1 MEKWG
6 YLLTQDRYK
15 SRFFHKSLADDSSG
29 QGAKDLRRHWGP
41 KSKSLALM
49 VICILLSACRSSGE
63 AVRPSIEF
71 SKLPPLSEGGPD
83 KLDTI
88 EGRVNGARPGQR
100 IVLFAKG
107 GIWWVQP
114 FVDNPFT
121 MIQPDSTWKS
131 PTHLGTGYAALL
143 VEPGYVPPA
152 TMDALP
158 TEGHGVVAIAVT
170 KVEDPVAPKTIQFS
184 GYEWTVRNTSSNRGG
199 SSNPYDPTNAWT
211 DENGFLHLRIAG
223 EPGKRT
229 CAEVSLTR
237 SLGYGSYIFV
247 VHDTSHLEPA
257 AVLSMF
263 TWDDEAADQNHR
275 ELDIEI
281 TRWGDPGSKNA
292 QYVVQPY
299 YLPTNVARFIAPP
312 GVLTHSFRWE
322 PGKVTFKT
330 FPGKNGSAPGG
341 KSRDVAEQI
350 FSTGVPSP
358 GAESVHLTLFVYGNT
373 KNPLQKNA
381 EVVIE
386 KFEYLP

>member
-1 MEKWG
+1 MTNVKYQMEFGK
-6 YLLTQDRYK
+6 LI
-15 SRFFHKSLADDSSG
+15 S
-29 QGAKDLRRHWGP
+29 
-41 KSKSLALM
+41 SLALM
-49 VICILLSACRSSGE
+49 AICILLSACRSSGN
-63 AVRPSIEF
+63 AARPSIEF
-71 SKLPPLSEGGPD
+71 TRLPPLAEGGPD

-100 IVLFAKG
+100 IVLFARG

-114 FVDNPFT
+114 FVDNPYT
-121 MIQPDSTWKS
+121 IIQPDSTWKS
-131 PTHLGTGYAALL
+131 STHLGTEYAALL

-158 TEGHGVVAIAVT
+158 TEGRDVTAIAVT
-170 KVEDPVAPKTIQFS
+170 KGIDPATPKTLQFS
-184 GYEWTVRNTSSNRGG
+184 GYEWKMRNTSSNRGG
-199 SSNPYDPTNAWT
+199 STNTYDPANAWT

-223 EPGKRT
+223 APGKWT

-247 VHDTSHLEPA
+247 VRDTSHLEPA

-263 TWDDEAADQNHR
+263 TWDDKAADQNHR

-281 TRWGDPGSKNA
+281 ARWGDPGSKNA

-299 YLPTNVARFIAPP
+299 YLPTNVARFIAPS
-312 GVLTHSFRWE
+312 GALTHSFRWE
-322 PGKVTFKT
+322 PEKVAFKT
-330 FPGKNGSAPGG
+330 VLGKNGSTHSGN
-341 KSRDVAEQI
+341 SRDVAEQI
-350 FSTGVPSP
+350 FSTGVPPP
-358 GAESVHLTLFVYGNT
+358 GGELVHLTLFVYGNT
-373 KNPLQKNA
+373 KSPLQKNT